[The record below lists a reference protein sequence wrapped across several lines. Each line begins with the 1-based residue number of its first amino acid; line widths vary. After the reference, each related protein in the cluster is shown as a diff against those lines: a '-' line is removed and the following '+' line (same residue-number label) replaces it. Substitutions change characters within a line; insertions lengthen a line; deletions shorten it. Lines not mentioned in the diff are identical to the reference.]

1 MKTYRI
7 LNTKG
12 ALIDNSGLQKYLE
25 KLASDHVLKEK
36 SDKNTY
42 PIPRMIENFEFI
54 ADVYKLLNEHIKLK
68 IPIHPAGEWLLDNFY
83 IIEETVKSIEKEMTL
98 KKYTNFLGI
107 ANSISFGFARIY
119 VIATDIISYTDAIVT
134 GESLVELLRSYQEKK
149 KLSMEEIWNIGIFL
163 QIALIENIRMI
174 CEKIYSVQVQK
185 YRVENIIERLVE
197 NKEKDKLRFNK
208 LGEYKS
214 RVKEYGEMKY
224 PFIEYMSYKLRQF
237 GKIGYPFLN
246 ILEEQVN
253 KMGVDISEVIK
264 KEHFDIAVKKV
275 SMGNSITSIKN
286 IQRINFIEIFE
297 KINQVDDILKQD
309 PANVYDKMDYK
320 TKIYYRNTIEEIA
333 KKTKISE
340 IYIAKKC
347 LELARKKE
355 NQEGE
360 NYQEIK
366 LSSEDVKV
374 KKTAQYN
381 KEAHIGYY
389 LIDNGKNILLS
400 DLLNKKIR
408 SQPKEKKM
416 RIFITLKIIL
426 SLVFSVLFGIFI
438 FRQTNSYILF
448 ILSALLLYLPVENIL
463 VQIFQYVLSKLIK
476 PKLIP
481 KLDFQNGVPEEYSTF
496 VVIPT
501 IIEKP
506 EKLENMF
513 KKLETYYIA
522 NKSDNIYFALL
533 GDVTSSDKK
542 EEKFDEEISRKGIE
556 IIRELNKKYPDN
568 NFPKFHFIYRKR
580 KWNDKEECYL
590 GWERKRGLLNQFN
603 EYILKN
609 SDNEFRVNT
618 IDIEKLPKIKYIIT
632 LDSDTELVLNSGLE
646 LIGSMAHILN
656 TPEIVNGIVKDG
668 YGIIAPRVGIGLQD
682 SSSTK
687 FTKIYSVNP
696 GTDAYT
702 NAISDMYQDNFKEG
716 IYTGKGIY
724 DVEVF
729 SKVLKN
735 VIPEN
740 TVLSHDLLE
749 GSYLKCGFAS
759 DILLM
764 DGYPKSYLSYKTR
777 LLRWTRGDIQIA
789 RWLKNRVK
797 NKEGIEKENPLNI
810 VSKYK
815 ILNNIVKSILEI
827 SILISIIYFA
837 IIGIVKNI
845 RIWPMILL
853 LFISIVIP
861 SLLELLNRIIYKKEG
876 EKLQRTFYK
885 SITGVKAS
893 FIRGFLSIGLLPDKA
908 FSMIKTIVKTIY
920 RMTVSKKHLLEWTT
934 AEEAEKT
941 SKTDILSYYKLM
953 FSNVILGIVFLL
965 LTKIN
970 VLYGVLGI
978 IWVITPRNN
987 AIYKQKGKS

>member
-1 MKTYRI
+1 MKTYKI

-12 ALIDNSGLQKYLE
+12 ALLDNNGLQKYLE
-25 KLASDHVLKEK
+25 KLASDHILKEK

-42 PIPRMIENFEFI
+42 PIPRMIGNFEFI
-54 ADVYKLLNEHIKLK
+54 SDVYKLLNEHIKLK

-83 IIEETVKSIEKEMTL
+83 IIEETVKSIEKEMIL

-107 ANSISFGFARIY
+107 ANSVNYGFARIY
-119 VIATDIISYTDAIVT
+119 VLAAEIVSYTDAKIT
-134 GESLVELLRSYQEKK
+134 GDNFVELLRSYQEKK

-174 CEKIYSVQVQK
+174 CEKIYSVQLQK

-197 NKEKDKLRFNK
+197 NKEKDKLKFNK
-208 LGEYKS
+208 LGEYKLK
-214 RVKEYGEMKY
+214 VKEYGEMKY
-224 PFIEYMSYKLRQF
+224 PFIEYMSFKLRQF
-237 GKIGYPFLN
+237 GKIGYPFFN

-253 KMGVDISEVIK
+253 KMGVDISDVIK

-309 PANVYDKMDYK
+309 PAHVYDNMDFK
-320 TKIYYRNTIEEIA
+320 TKIYYRNTIEEIS

-347 LELARKKE
+347 LELATGKEGKK
-355 NQEGE
+355 
-360 NYQEIK
+360 
-366 LSSEDVKV
+366 
-374 KKTAQYN
+374 
-381 KEAHIGYY
+381 AHIGYY
-389 LIDNGKNILLS
+389 LIDEGKNILLG
-400 DLLNKKIR
+400 DLLNKKIKIV
-408 SQPKEKKM
+408 SKTKKM
-416 RIFITLKIIL
+416 KVFIALKIIL
-426 SLVFSVLFGIFI
+426 SLCFSTIFGTYIFNQTNNYVLFII
-438 FRQTNSYILF
+438 SI
-448 ILSALLLYLPVENIL
+448 LLLYLPIENIL
-463 VQIFQYVLSKLIK
+463 VQIFQYILSKFIK
-476 PKLIP
+476 PKIIP
-481 KLDFQNGVPEEYSTF
+481 KLDFQNGIPKEYATF

-506 EKLENMF
+506 EKLEEMF

-522 NKSDNIYFALL
+522 NESDNIYFALL
-533 GDVTSSDKK
+533 GDVTASDKK
-542 EEKFDEEISRKGIE
+542 EESFDEEISRKGLE
-556 IIRELNKKYPDN
+556 IVKELNKKYPDKT
-568 NFPKFHFIYRKR
+568 FPKFHFIYRKR
-580 KWNDKEECYL
+580 VWNDKEECYL

-618 IDIEKLPKIKYIIT
+618 IDIEKLPKIKYVIT

-656 TPEIVNGIVKDG
+656 TPEILNGVVKEG
-668 YGIIAPRVGIGLQD
+668 YGIIGPRVGIGLRQA
-682 SSSTK
+682 SATK

-696 GTDAYT
+696 GTDSYT
-702 NAISDMYQDNFKEG
+702 NAISDIYQDNFKEG

-749 GSYLKCGFAS
+749 GSYLKCGYAS

-764 DGYPKSYLSYKTR
+764 DGYPKSYLSYRTR
-777 LLRWTRGDIQIA
+777 LLRWTRGDLQII
-789 RWLKNRVK
+789 RWLCRKVK
-797 NKEGIEKENPLNI
+797 DKDGIEKENPLNI
-810 VSKYK
+810 ISKYK
-815 ILNNIVKSILEI
+815 ILNNIVKSIQDI
-827 SILISIIYFA
+827 SILIAIAYLV
-837 IIGIVKNI
+837 IIGITKNI
-845 RIWPMILL
+845 KIWPLTLILL
-853 LFISIVIP
+853 VSLTIP
-861 SLLELLNRIIYKKEG
+861 SLLEILNRIIYKKDG
-876 EKLQRTFYK
+876 ERLQKTFYK

-893 FIRGFLSIGLLPDKA
+893 LIRGLLSIGLLPDRA
-908 FSMIKTIVKTIY
+908 YSMLKTIIKTIY
-920 RMTVSKKHLLEWTT
+920 RMKVSKKHLLEWTT

-941 SKTDILSYYKLM
+941 SKTDILSYYQSM
-953 FSNVILGIVFLL
+953 FMNIVFGIVFLL
-965 LTKIN
+965 LIKIN
-970 VLYGVLGI
+970 ILYGLLGL
-978 IWVITPRNN
+978 IWIITPRNN
-987 AIYKQKGKS
+987 AIY